1 MAELLETY
9 LLFLCNERR
18 PEMQIF
24 SDLLSV
30 DNDLAECLEIIL
42 KIDDKIDLRKLTM
55 DGLFQVGRVEV
66 FFILFY

>member
-1 MAELLETY
+1 
-9 LLFLCNERR
+9 
-18 PEMQIF
+18 MQIF

-66 FFILFY
+66 FFIVFY